1 MGVDIEKL
9 NSEGVKDRNETV
21 QDRLPRDIDERRLEM
36 SLKDEY
42 PEYKALEEN
51 LKNSQ
56 TGTHNK

>member
-1 MGVDIEKL
+1 MGVDIEKI

-56 TGTHNK
+56 NGEA

>member
-56 TGTHNK
+56 NGKA

>member
-1 MGVDIEKL
+1 MGIDIEKL

-56 TGTHNK
+56 NGKA

>member
-42 PEYKALEEN
+42 SEYKALEEN

-56 TGTHNK
+56 N

>member
-1 MGVDIEKL
+1 MRVDIEKL

-56 TGTHNK
+56 NGKA

>member
-9 NSEGVKDRNETV
+9 NSEGVKDRHEKV
-21 QDRLPRDIDERRLEM
+21 SERLPRDIDDANLEM

-42 PEYKALEEN
+42 PEYKALKKN

-56 TGTHNK
+56 SGKV

>member
-56 TGTHNK
+56 NRKA

>member
-56 TGTHNK
+56 NEEA

>member
-1 MGVDIEKL
+1 MGVDIEKI
-9 NSEGVKDRNETV
+9 NSEGVKDGNETV

-56 TGTHNK
+56 NGKA

>member
-9 NSEGVKDRNETV
+9 NSEGVKDRHEKV
-21 QDRLPRDIDERRLEM
+21 SERLPRDIDDANLEM

-42 PEYKALEEN
+42 PEYKALKNN

-56 TGTHNK
+56 SGKV

>member
-1 MGVDIEKL
+1 MGVDIEKI

-56 TGTHNK
+56 NGKA

>member
-1 MGVDIEKL
+1 MGVDIEKI
-9 NSEGVKDRNETV
+9 NSEGVKDGNETV

-56 TGTHNK
+56 NGEA

>member
-9 NSEGVKDRNETV
+9 NSEGVKDRHEKASE
-21 QDRLPRDIDERRLEM
+21 RLPRDIDDANLEM

-42 PEYKALEEN
+42 PEYKALKNN

-56 TGTHNK
+56 SGKV

>member
-9 NSEGVKDRNETV
+9 NSEGVKDRHETV
-21 QDRLPRDIDERRLEM
+21 NDRLPRDIDDGNLEM

-42 PEYKALEEN
+42 PEYNSLKKN

-56 TGTHNK
+56 SDKV

>member
-1 MGVDIEKL
+1 MSVDIEKL

-21 QDRLPRDIDERRLEM
+21 DDRLPRDIDERRLEM

-51 LKNSQ
+51 LKNS
-56 TGTHNK
+56 HSEKA